1 MFFLVFHVFP
11 RLTTVSNPIAEMAEM
26 SAKYILN
33 KVYGQANNVQLYFE
47 PSLVVRESTVKHE
60 E

>member
-1 MFFLVFHVFP
+1 M
-11 RLTTVSNPIAEMAEM
+11 
-26 SAKYILN
+26 LN

-60 E
+60 G